1 MVSSFIVFAR
11 GTLFNHIKLLSDHIR
26 WYIPKNL
33 QYYIGCSGW
42 SYSAWQGPFYPK
54 SIENSKW
61 LRYYSKVFNYVEI
74 DSSFYRIP
82 NEFMVKN
89 WYNRTPEN
97 FRFTAKFPKV
107 ITHDKR
113 VGNFEEDQLEYF
125 FHSISELKEK
135 LLALLIQL
143 PPSIDIVE
151 GLDALRNILPYLD
164 KGYRYAVEVR
174 HRSWFQDLS
183 YNFFA
188 NNNLCLVWSQLAD
201 IHTPSIVTS
210 DFIYVRLIGD
220 RSIRENDFARIQ
232 IDRIK
237 EMQNLASN
245 FRNDSDKSNLS
256 RVKFSIIA
264 ANNHYAGFGP
274 GTVNIFRQLLGL
286 EEVKWGDVFVSTD
299 DLEREGNIGADK
311 RVIETKQTSL
321 SDFLK

>member
-1 MVSSFIVFAR
+1 M
-11 GTLFNHIKLLSDHIR
+11 
-26 WYIPKNL
+26 

-42 SYSAWQGPFYPK
+42 SYSSWQGPFYPK

-74 DSSFYRIP
+74 DSTFYRIP

-89 WYNRTPEN
+89 WYKRTPEN

-113 VGNFEEDQLEYF
+113 LSDFDEDQLSYF
-125 FHSISELKEK
+125 FESISELKEK

-151 GLDALRNILPYLD
+151 GLNALRNILPYLD
-164 KGYRYAVEVR
+164 KGFRYAVEVR
-174 HRSWFQDLS
+174 HRSWFQDLA

-188 NNNLCLVWSQLAD
+188 RNNMCLVWSQLTD
-201 IHTPSIVTS
+201 IRTPPIVTS
-210 DFIYVRLIGD
+210 DFVYVRLIGD
-220 RSIRENDFARIQ
+220 RSIQEKDFGRVQ

-237 EMQNLASN
+237 EMKKLARNFKGDSN
-245 FRNDSDKSNLS
+245 DGNLS
-256 RVKFSIIA
+256 KVRYSIVA

-286 EEVKWGDVFVSTD
+286 EEVKWGDEFIITD
-299 DLEREGNIGADK
+299 DLGKDNHEVTNK
-311 RVIETKQTSL
+311 RRTIKTKQTSM
-321 SDFLK
+321 SDFLN